1 MPLLSCFLSKI
12 LRDKAIDE
20 LCCRLGIRCKLHKE
34 LRICFSLLKL
44 IRKLSA
50 NRVFLNKFHAIIGL
64 LTVAAVSLCSYVAL
78 FQFFTLCQRLKN
90 GTAFTAANEKA
101 LHRIALC
108 CGFSAAALCIAFIIA
123 LFYGGFYLAFLELLL
138 LFIAAYLCVSLVA
151 YALELLLRRATAI
164 QEEND
169 LTI

>member
-1 MPLLSCFLSKI
+1 MAEVINMNKRTNLIFSI
-12 LRDKAIDE
+12 LQGIAVIIAIVGTMIASFFAGRGYTAF
-20 LCCRLGIRCKLHKE
+20 CHYQIVQRYW
-34 LRICFSLLKL
+34 F
-44 IRKLSA
+44 
-50 NRVFLNKFHAIIGL
+50 VVYAIIGL

-78 FQFFTLCQRLKN
+78 FQFFTLCQRLKH
-90 GTAFTAANEKA
+90 GTAFTATNEKA